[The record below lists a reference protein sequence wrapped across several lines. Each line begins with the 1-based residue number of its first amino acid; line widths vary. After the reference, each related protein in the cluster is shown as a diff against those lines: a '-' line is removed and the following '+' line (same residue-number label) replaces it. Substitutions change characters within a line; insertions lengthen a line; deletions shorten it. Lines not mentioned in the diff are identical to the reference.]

1 VLRRGAGAAHA
12 RRRAIMTILPLREA
26 LRQPYVIGT
35 ETAQTEG
42 MSDNADWEIPEEAR
56 PHPPDY
62 TFDLEQALSSIVA
75 LRARIPEDAFTAS
88 ILGTERGGNG
98 VVIRED
104 GLVLTIGYLITEAET
119 VWLTTAGGQALQGY
133 AVGYDQTTGFGLVQ
147 ALGRVKLPA
156 LPLGSV
162 SEVGVGDDVVV
173 AGHGGLRRSLAARVT
188 GKREFAGYWEY
199 VLDEALFTSPA
210 HPNWGGTGV
219 IGPSGRLIGI
229 GSLHVQERKGKG
241 QIDVNMSVPIDLLT
255 PILGDILRQGRPRQP
270 ARPWLGMYTMEAEGH
285 LVVAGLAGGGP
296 AARAG
301 IKIGDLV
308 LAVAGEPVK
317 NLAPLFRRVW
327 SLGPAGV
334 EIPITLS
341 RDGRTVE
348 TKIRSANRSDFL
360 KSPRLH

>member
-1 VLRRGAGAAHA
+1 
-12 RRRAIMTILPLREA
+12 
-26 LRQPYVIGT
+26 
-35 ETAQTEG
+35 
-42 MSDNADWEIPEEAR
+42 MSDNTDWEIPEEAR
-56 PHPPDY
+56 PLPSDY
-62 TFDLEQALSSIVA
+62 QFDLDQALSSVVA

-98 VVIRED
+98 VIIRED
-104 GLVLTIGYLITEAET
+104 GLILTIGYLITEAET
-119 VWLTTAGGQALQGY
+119 VWVTTAGGKALQAY
-133 AVGYDQTTGFGLVQ
+133 PIGYDQTTGFGLVQ
-147 ALGRVKLPA
+147 VLGRVKLPA

-162 SEVGVGDDVVV
+162 AEVKVGDDVVV
-173 AGHGGLRRSLAARVT
+173 GGHGGRKRSLAARVT

-199 VLDEALFTSPA
+199 VLDEALFTAPA
-210 HPNWGGTGV
+210 HPNWGGTAV
-219 IGPSGRLIGI
+219 IGPTGKLIAV
-229 GSLHVQERKGKG
+229 GSLHVQERQGKS
-241 QIDVNMSVPIDLLT
+241 QVDVNMSVPIDLLK
-255 PILGDILRQGRPRQP
+255 PILDDILNQGRPGSP

-327 SLGPAGV
+327 ALGPAGV
-334 EIPITLS
+334 EVPMTLS
-341 RDGRTVE
+341 RDGKTME

-360 KSPRLH
+360 KAPRLH